1 MKVFVTG
8 GSGFVGTEVIR
19 QLLAAGHEVRSLV
32 HSKTAASSAPQ
43 LEIWPGDATRP
54 ETLSGALAGC
64 EAVIHLIGI
73 IREFPDKQVT
83 FQRLHV
89 DATRNILAAAKEQGI
104 RRYLHMSANGT
115 RPDGVAEYHKSKWAA
130 EELVRAAGLA
140 ATIFRPS
147 LIFGPGDAFVNML
160 ATIIRRTPIVPVI
173 GDGEYQMSPVAVGNV
188 ATGFVRALTQPES
201 IGEIYHCGG
210 PQTFTYNELLDM
222 IARALGR
229 NGITRI
235 HQPVLMMRSLSNLLE
250 KMSFFPI
257 TSGQLTMLLE
267 GNVCDPQP
275 WAQTFAI
282 ELTPFDEGIRRYLHE
297 KRN

>member
-8 GSGFVGTEVIR
+8 GSGFVGMEIIR
-19 QLLAAGHEVRSLV
+19 QLLAAGHEVRALV
-32 HSKTAASSAPQ
+32 HSKSATSSDPQ
-43 LEIWPGDATRP
+43 LEIWPGDATRS
-54 ETLSGALAGC
+54 ETLKGALAGC

-83 FQRLHV
+83 FQRLHI
-89 DATRNILAAAKEQGI
+89 DATRNILAAAGEQGI
-104 RRYLHMSANGT
+104 KRYLHMSSNGT
-115 RPDGVAEYHKSKWAA
+115 RPDSVAEYHKSKWAA

-140 ATIFRPS
+140 TTIFRPS
-147 LIFGPGDAFVNML
+147 VIFGPGDAFVNML

-173 GDGEYQMSPVAVGNV
+173 GDGEYQMTPVAVGNV

-201 IGEIYHCGG
+201 SGEIYHCGG
-210 PQTFTYNELLDM
+210 PQTLTYNELLDT
-222 IARALGR
+222 IARVLGR

-275 WAQTFAI
+275 WAQTFRI
-282 ELTPFDEGIRRYLHE
+282 ELTPFEEGIRRYLH
-297 KRN
+297 

>member
-8 GSGFVGTEVIR
+8 GSGFVGAEIIR
-19 QLLAAGHEVRSLV
+19 QLLAEGHEVRALV
-32 HSKTAASSAPQ
+32 HSRAAASTDPK
-43 LEIWPGDATRP
+43 LELWPGDATQA
-54 ETLSGALAGC
+54 ETLKDSLRGC
-64 EAVIHLIGI
+64 AAVIHLIGI
-73 IREFPDKQVT
+73 IREFPDKKVT

-89 DATRNILAAAKEQGI
+89 DATRNILAAAQEQGV

-115 RPDGVAEYHKSKWAA
+115 RPNAVAEYHKSKWAA
-130 EELVRAAGLA
+130 EELVRAAGLDT
-140 ATIFRPS
+140 TIFRPS

-160 ATIIRRTPIVPVI
+160 ATIIRRTPVVPVI
-173 GDGEYQMSPVAVGNV
+173 GDGEYRMSPVAVANV

-201 IGEIYHCGG
+201 IDEIYHCAG
-210 PQTFTYNELLDM
+210 PQVFTYNQLLDE

-235 HQPVLMMRSLSNLLE
+235 HQPVLMMRSLSTLLE

-257 TSGQLTMLLE
+257 TTGQLTMLLE

-275 WAQTFAI
+275 WAQTFALD
-282 ELTPFDEGIRRYLHE
+282 LTPFRTGIRQYLH
-297 KRN
+297 

>member
-19 QLLAAGHEVRSLV
+19 QLLAAGHTVRSLV
-32 HSKTAASSAPQ
+32 HSKKAASTPQ
-43 LEIWPGDATRP
+43 LELWPGDATRA
-54 ETLSGALAGC
+54 ETLQGAVAGC
-64 EAVIHLIGI
+64 DAIIHLIGI

-83 FQRLHV
+83 FQRLHI
-89 DATRNILAAAKEQGI
+89 DATRNILAAAGEQGV

-115 RPDGVAEYHKSKWAA
+115 RPDGVAEYHKTKWAA
-130 EELVRAAGLA
+130 EELVRASGLD

-160 ATIIRRTPIVPVI
+160 AAIIRRTPIVPVI
-173 GDGEYQMSPVAVGNV
+173 GDGEYQMTPVAVANI
-188 ATGFVRALTQPES
+188 ATGFVHALTQPES
-201 IGEIYHCGG
+201 IGETYYCGG
-210 PQTFTYNELLDM
+210 PQTFTYNQLLDE

-229 NGITRI
+229 SGITRI
-235 HQPVLMMRSLSNLLE
+235 HQPVLMMRSLSALLE
-250 KMSFFPI
+250 GMSFFPI

-275 WAQTFAI
+275 WAQTFGI
-282 ELTPFDEGIRRYLHE
+282 ELTPFSDGIRQYLH
-297 KRN
+297 

>member
-8 GSGFVGTEVIR
+8 GSGFVGSEVVR

-32 HSKTAASSAPQ
+32 HSRTAVSTETG
-43 LEIWPGDATRP
+43 LELWPGDATNP
-54 ETLSGALAGC
+54 ETLKGALAGC
-64 EAVIHLIGI
+64 EAIIHLIGI
-73 IREFPDKQVT
+73 IREFPEKQVT

-89 DATRNILAAAKEQGI
+89 DATRNILTAAAEQGV

-115 RPDGVAEYHKSKWAA
+115 RKDGVAAYHKTKWAA
-130 EELVRAAGLA
+130 EELVRAAGLD

-173 GDGEYQMSPVAVGNV
+173 GDGEYQMTPVAVADV
-188 ATGFVRALTQPES
+188 ATGFLRALTRPES
-201 IGEIYHCGG
+201 SGEIYHCGG
-210 PQTFTYNELLDM
+210 PQTFTYNQLLDE

-229 NGITRI
+229 SGITRI
-235 HQPVLMMRSLSNLLE
+235 HQPVLMMRSLSTLLE
-250 KMSFFPI
+250 GMSFFPI

-275 WAQTFAI
+275 WAQTFAL
-282 ELTPFDEGIRRYLHE
+282 ELTPFGEGIRRYLH
-297 KRN
+297 

>member
-8 GSGFVGTEVIR
+8 GSGFVGAEVIR

-32 HSKTAASSAPQ
+32 HSKTVTSSEPQ
-43 LEIWPGDATRP
+43 LEFWPGDATRP
-54 ETLSGALAGC
+54 ETLQGALAGC

-89 DATRNILAAAKEQGI
+89 DATRNVLAAAKEQGI

-130 EELVRAAGLA
+130 EEMVRAAGLD

-147 LIFGPGDAFVNML
+147 LIFGPGDAFVNMF
-160 ATIIRRTPIVPVI
+160 AAIIRRTPIVPVI
-173 GDGEYQMSPVAVGNV
+173 GDGEYQMTPVAVGNV
-188 ATGFVRALTQPES
+188 ATGFVRALTHPES
-201 IGEIYHCGG
+201 IGKIYHCCG
-210 PQTFTYNELLDM
+210 PQSFTYNQLLDE

-229 NGITRI
+229 SGITRI
-235 HQPVLMMRSLSNLLE
+235 HQPVLMMRSLSALLE
-250 KMSFFPI
+250 GMSFFPI

-275 WAQTFAI
+275 WAQTFSI
-282 ELTPFDEGIRRYLHE
+282 ELTPLDEGIRRYLH
-297 KRN
+297 

>member
-8 GSGFVGTEVIR
+8 GSGFVGSEVIR
-19 QLLAAGHEVRSLV
+19 QLLAAGNEVRALV
-32 HSKTAASSAPQ
+32 HSKTTTSSNPQ
-43 LEIWPGDATRP
+43 LELWPGDATAP
-54 ETLSGALAGC
+54 ETLKGALSGC

-83 FQRLHV
+83 FQRLHI
-89 DATRNILAAAKEQGI
+89 DATRNILTATREQGI
-104 RRYLHMSANGT
+104 RRYLHMSSNGT

-130 EELVRAAGLA
+130 EELVRNSGLD

-147 LIFGPGDAFVNML
+147 VIFGPGDDFVNML
-160 ATIIRRTPIVPVI
+160 AAIIRRTPIMPVI
-173 GDGEYQMSPVAVGNV
+173 GDGEYQLAPVAVANV

-201 IGEIYHCGG
+201 IGESYHCCG
-210 PQTFTYNELLDM
+210 PQAFTYNQLLDE
-222 IARALGR
+222 IAHALGR
-229 NGITRI
+229 RGITRI
-235 HQPVLMMRSLSNLLE
+235 HQPILMMRSLSALLE
-250 KMSFFPI
+250 GLSFFPI

-282 ELTPFDEGIRRYLHE
+282 ELTPFGEGIRQYL
-297 KRN
+297 R

>member
-19 QLLAAGHEVRSLV
+19 QLLAAGHEVRALV
-32 HSKTAASSAPQ
+32 HSKRSLATSAG
-43 LEIWPGDATRP
+43 LELWPGDATQA
-54 ETLSGALAGC
+54 ETLTRALAGC
-64 EAVIHLIGI
+64 GAVIHLIGI
-73 IREFPDKQVT
+73 IREFPHKQVT

-89 DATRNILAAAKEQGI
+89 ETTRNILAAAQEQGV
-104 RRYLHMSANGT
+104 RRYLHMSSNGT
-115 RPDGVAEYHKSKWAA
+115 RPDGVAAYHKTKWAA
-130 EELVRAAGLA
+130 EELVRASGLD

-147 LIFGPGDAFVNML
+147 VIFGPGDAFVNML
-160 ATIIRRTPIVPVI
+160 ATIIRRSPLIPVI
-173 GDGEYQMSPVAVGNV
+173 GNGEYQMAPVAVANV

-201 IGEIYHCGG
+201 IGEIYHCCG
-210 PQTFTYNELLDM
+210 PQAFTYNELLDE

-229 NGITRI
+229 SGITRI
-235 HQPVLMMRSLSNLLE
+235 HQPIVMMRSLSALLE
-250 KMSFFPI
+250 GMSFFPI

-282 ELTPFDEGIRRYLHE
+282 ELTPFGEGIRQYLH
-297 KRN
+297 

>member
-19 QLLAAGHEVRSLV
+19 QLLAAGHEVRALV
-32 HSKTAASSAPQ
+32 HSRKAAATEAG
-43 LEIWPGDATRP
+43 LELWPGDATQP
-54 ETLSGALAGC
+54 ETLKGALSGC

-89 DATRNILAAAKEQGI
+89 DATRNILAAAREQGI

-130 EELVRAAGLA
+130 EELVRAAGLD

-147 LIFGPGDAFVNML
+147 VIFGPGDAFVNLL
-160 ATIIRRTPIVPVI
+160 ATIIRRSPLMPVI
-173 GDGEYQMSPVAVGNV
+173 GDGEYSMAPVAVANV

-201 IGEIYHCGG
+201 IGEIYHCCG
-210 PQTFTYNELLDM
+210 PQTFTYNQLLDE
-222 IARALGR
+222 IARALGH
-229 NGITRI
+229 NGVTRL
-235 HQPVLMMRSLSNLLE
+235 HQPVLMMRSLSTLLE
-250 KMSFFPI
+250 GLSFFPI

-282 ELTPFDEGIRRYLHE
+282 ELTPFGDGIRQYL
-297 KRN
+297 R

>member
-8 GSGFVGTEVIR
+8 GSGFVGTEVVR
-19 QLLAAGHEVRSLV
+19 QLLAAGHEVRLLV
-32 HSKTAASSAPQ
+32 HSRATATTDPG
-43 LEIWPGDATRP
+43 LELWPGDATQP
-54 ETLSGALAGC
+54 ETLRDALLGC
-64 EAVIHLIGI
+64 DALIHLIGI

-83 FQRLHV
+83 FSRLHV
-89 DATRNILAAAKEQGI
+89 DATRNVLAAAREQAI

-115 RPDGVAEYHKSKWAA
+115 RPDGVAEYHKTKWTA
-130 EELVRAAGLA
+130 EELVRASGLD

-147 LIFGPGDAFVNML
+147 VIFGPGDAFVNML
-160 ATIIRRTPIVPVI
+160 ATIIRRSPLMPVI
-173 GDGEYQMSPVAVGNV
+173 GDGEYQMAPVAVGNV

-201 IGEIYHCGG
+201 IGEIYHCCG
-210 PQTFTYNELLDM
+210 PQTFTYNQLLDE

-229 NGITRI
+229 SGITRI
-235 HQPVLMMRSLSNLLE
+235 HQPVLMMRSLSALLE
-250 KMSFFPI
+250 GLSFFPI

-282 ELTPFDEGIRRYLHE
+282 ELTPFGDGIRQYLH
-297 KRN
+297 

>member
-32 HSKTAASSAPQ
+32 HSHSAASTAPG
-43 LEIWPGDATRP
+43 LELCPGDATRP

-89 DATRNILAAAKEQGI
+89 DATRNILAATRDQGI
-104 RRYLHMSANGT
+104 RRYLHMSSNGT
-115 RPDGVAEYHKSKWAA
+115 RKDGVAEYHKSKWAA
-130 EELVRAAGLA
+130 EELVRNSGLD

-147 LIFGPGDAFVNML
+147 VIFGPGDAFVNML
-160 ATIIRRTPIVPVI
+160 ATIIRRSPLMPVI
-173 GDGEYQMSPVAVGNV
+173 GDGEYQLAPVAVANV

-201 IGEIYHCGG
+201 IGELYHCCG
-210 PQTFTYNELLDM
+210 PQAFTYNQLLDE

-229 NGITRI
+229 NGVTRI
-235 HQPVLMMRSLSNLLE
+235 HQPVLMMRSLSTLLE
-250 KMSFFPI
+250 RMSFFPI

-282 ELTPFDEGIRRYLHE
+282 ELTPFGDGIRQYLH
-297 KRN
+297 

>member
-8 GSGFVGTEVIR
+8 GSGFVGSEIIR
-19 QLLAAGHEVRSLV
+19 QLLAAGHTVRSLV
-32 HSKTAASSAPQ
+32 HSKKASVSTPQ
-43 LEIWPGDATRP
+43 LELWPGDATQA

-64 EAVIHLIGI
+64 DAIIHLIGI
-73 IREFPDKQVT
+73 IREVPDKGVT

-89 DATRNILAAAKEQGI
+89 DATRNILAAAREQGI

-115 RPDGVAEYHKSKWAA
+115 RPDGVAEYHKTKWAA
-130 EELVRAAGLA
+130 EELVRAAGLD

-160 ATIIRRTPIVPVI
+160 AAIIRRTPIVPVI
-173 GDGEYQMSPVAVGNV
+173 GDGEYQMTPVAVGNV
-188 ATGFVRALTQPES
+188 ATGFVRSLTQPES
-201 IGEIYHCGG
+201 IGEIYHCAG
-210 PQTFTYNELLDM
+210 PQTLTYNQLLDE

-229 NGITRI
+229 SGVTRI
-235 HQPVLMMRSLSNLLE
+235 HQPVLMMRSLSALLE
-250 KMSFFPI
+250 GMSFFPI

-275 WAQTFAI
+275 WAETFAI
-282 ELTPFDEGIRRYLHE
+282 ELTPFNDGIRQYLH
-297 KRN
+297 

>member
-8 GSGFVGTEVIR
+8 GSGFVGAEVIR

-32 HSKTAASSAPQ
+32 HSKTVTSSNPQ
-43 LEIWPGDATRP
+43 LELWPGDATQM
-54 ETLSGALAGC
+54 ETLQGGLAGC
-64 EAVIHLIGI
+64 DAIIHLIGI

-89 DATRNILAAAKEQGI
+89 DATRNILAAAKEQGVC
-104 RRYLHMSANGT
+104 RYLHMSANGT
-115 RPDGVAEYHKSKWAA
+115 RRDGVAEYHKTKWAA
-130 EELVRAAGLA
+130 EELVRASGLD

-160 ATIIRRTPIVPVI
+160 AAIIRRTPIVPVI
-173 GDGEYQMSPVAVGNV
+173 GDGEYQMTPVAVSNV

-201 IGEIYHCGG
+201 IGEIYHCCG
-210 PQTFTYNELLDM
+210 PQTFTYNQLLDE

-229 NGITRI
+229 SGITRI
-235 HQPVLMMRSLSNLLE
+235 HQPVLMMRSLSALLE
-250 KMSFFPI
+250 GMSFFPI

-282 ELTPFDEGIRRYLHE
+282 ELTPFNDGIRQYLQ
-297 KRN
+297 

>member
-8 GSGFVGTEVIR
+8 GSGFVGMEIIR

-32 HSKTAASSAPQ
+32 HSKPVTASNPE
-43 LEIWPGDATRP
+43 LEFWPGDATRP
-54 ETLSGALAGC
+54 ETLKGVLAGC

-89 DATRNILAAAKEQGI
+89 DATRNVLAAAREQGI
-104 RRYLHMSANGT
+104 KRYLHMSSNGT

-130 EELVRAAGLA
+130 EELVRAAGLD

-147 LIFGPGDAFVNML
+147 VIFGPGDAFVNML
-160 ATIIRRTPIVPVI
+160 AAILRRTPVVPVI
-173 GDGEYQMSPVAVGNV
+173 GDGEYQMTPVAVGNV

-210 PQTFTYNELLDM
+210 PQTFTYNELLDT

-235 HQPVLMMRSLSNLLE
+235 HQPVLMMRSLSTLLE

-282 ELTPFDEGIRRYLHE
+282 ELTPFDEGIRRYLHS
-297 KRN
+297 

>member
-19 QLLAAGHEVRSLV
+19 QLLAAGHEVRALV
-32 HSKTAASSAPQ
+32 HSKSSLATAAG
-43 LEIWPGDATRP
+43 LELWPGNATEA
-54 ETLSGALAGC
+54 ETLTGALAGC

-115 RPDGVAEYHKSKWAA
+115 RPDGVAGYHKSKWAA
-130 EELVRAAGLA
+130 EELVRAAGLD

-173 GDGEYQMSPVAVGNV
+173 GDGEYQMTPVAVGNV
-188 ATGFVRALTQPES
+188 ASGFVRALTQPES
-201 IGEIYHCGG
+201 IGEIYHCCG
-210 PQTFTYNELLDM
+210 PQTLTYNELLDT

-275 WAQTFAI
+275 WAQTFSI
-282 ELTPFDEGIRRYLHE
+282 ELTPFEEGIRRYLQ
-297 KRN
+297 

>member
-19 QLLAAGHEVRSLV
+19 QLLAAGHEVRALV
-32 HSKTAASSAPQ
+32 HSKTSLAAAAG
-43 LEIWPGDATRP
+43 LEPWPGDATRP
-54 ETLSGALAGC
+54 ETLQGALAGC

-73 IREFPDKQVT
+73 IREFPDKGVT

-89 DATRNILAAAKEQGI
+89 DATRNILAASREQGI
-104 RRYLHMSANGT
+104 RRYLHISSNGT

-130 EELVRAAGLA
+130 EELVRNSGLD

-147 LIFGPGDAFVNML
+147 VIFGPGDAFVNML
-160 ATIIRRTPIVPVI
+160 AAIIRRTPIMPVI
-173 GDGEYQMSPVAVGNV
+173 GDGEYQLAPVAVANV
-188 ATGFVRALTQPES
+188 ATGFVRALTQPAS
-201 IGEIYHCGG
+201 IGELYHCCG
-210 PQTFTYNELLDM
+210 PQAFTYNRLLDE

-229 NGITRI
+229 SGISRI
-235 HQPVLMMRSLSNLLE
+235 HQPILMMRSLSALLE
-250 KMSFFPI
+250 GMKFFPI

-275 WAQTFAI
+275 WVQAFAI
-282 ELTPFDEGIRRYLHE
+282 ELTPFGEGIRQYLH
-297 KRN
+297 

>member
-32 HSKTAASSAPQ
+32 HSKTTPTSEAK
-43 LEIWPGDATRP
+43 LELWPGDATEP
-54 ETLSGALAGC
+54 ETLKGALADC

-73 IREFPDKQVT
+73 IRELPDKQMT
-83 FQRLHV
+83 FQHLHI
-89 DATRNILAAAKEQGI
+89 DATRNILAAAQEEGI
-104 RRYLHMSANGT
+104 RRYLHMSSNGT
-115 RPDGVAEYHKSKWAA
+115 RPDGVAAYHKSKWAA
-130 EELVRAAGLA
+130 EELVRASGLD

-147 LIFGPGDAFVNML
+147 VIFGPGDAFVNML

-173 GDGEYQMSPVAVGNV
+173 GDGEYQMAPVAVADV
-188 ATGFVRALTQPES
+188 ATGFVRALNQPES
-201 IGEIYHCGG
+201 IGEIYHCCG
-210 PQTFTYNELLDM
+210 PQAFTYNQLLDE

-229 NGITRI
+229 SGITRI
-235 HQPVLMMRSLSNLLE
+235 HQPVSMMRSLSKLLE
-250 KMSFFPI
+250 GMSFFPI

-282 ELTPFDEGIRRYLHE
+282 ELTSLSEGIRQYLH
-297 KRN
+297 

>member
-19 QLLAAGHEVRSLV
+19 QLLAAGHTVRSLV
-32 HSKTAASSAPQ
+32 HSKKAASTPQ
-43 LEIWPGDATRP
+43 LELWPGDATRP
-54 ETLSGALAGC
+54 ETLQGALAGC
-64 EAVIHLIGI
+64 DAIIHLIGI

-83 FQRLHV
+83 FQRLHI
-89 DATRNILAAAKEQGI
+89 DATRNILAAAGEQGV

-115 RPDGVAEYHKSKWAA
+115 RPDGVAEYHKTKWAA
-130 EELVRAAGLA
+130 EELVRASGLD

-160 ATIIRRTPIVPVI
+160 AAIIRRTPIVPVI
-173 GDGEYQMSPVAVGNV
+173 GDGEYQMTPVAVANV
-188 ATGFVRALTQPES
+188 ATGFVHALTQAES
-201 IGEIYHCGG
+201 IGEIYHCCG
-210 PQTFTYNELLDM
+210 PQTFTYNQLLDE

-229 NGITRI
+229 SGITRI
-235 HQPVLMMRSLSNLLE
+235 HQPVLMMRSLSALLE
-250 KMSFFPI
+250 GMSFFPI

-275 WAQTFAI
+275 WAQTFGI
-282 ELTPFDEGIRRYLHE
+282 ELTPLGDGIRQYLH
-297 KRN
+297 

>member
-8 GSGFVGTEVIR
+8 GSGFVGTEIIR
-19 QLLAAGHEVRSLV
+19 QLLAAGHEVRSLA
-32 HSKTAASSAPQ
+32 HSRSTDSTTPG
-43 LEIWPGDATRP
+43 LELWPGDATQP
-54 ETLSGALAGC
+54 ETLKGALAGC
-64 EAVIHLIGI
+64 EAIIHLIGI

-89 DATRNILAAAKEQGI
+89 DATRNVLAAAKEQEV
-104 RRYLHMSANGT
+104 RRYLHMSSNGT
-115 RPDGVAEYHKSKWAA
+115 RPDGVAEYHKTKWAA
-130 EELVRAAGLA
+130 EEMVRASGLN

-147 LIFGPGDAFVNML
+147 VIFGPGDAFVNML

-173 GDGEYQMSPVAVGNV
+173 GDGEYQMAPVAVANA
-188 ATGFVRALTQPES
+188 ATGFVRALAQPES
-201 IGEIYHCGG
+201 IGEIYHCCG
-210 PQTFTYNELLDM
+210 PQAFTYNQILDE

-229 NGITRI
+229 HGITRI
-235 HQPVLMMRSLSNLLE
+235 HQPVLMMRSLSALLE
-250 KMSFFPI
+250 GMSFFPI

-282 ELTPFDEGIRRYLHE
+282 ELTPFAEGIRQYLH
-297 KRN
+297 